1 MLRMSPRTALRN
13 ALLLPL
19 VALLAG
25 CEKELDAPSPRS
37 IPAGGII
44 TVAELKAMFVN
55 QPVHFNDTNLN
66 IVVTVTAD
74 ETDGNFYKNVY
85 AQDSTGGICLR
96 LLNSGGLYIGDKIRV
111 YLPGT
116 VLSPYNGLMQLDSVN
131 VDNNTVKWATGVHV
145 EPLVLGINELDPVE
159 HQSMLIRL
167 ADSVEF
173 ISADAISGTWA
184 DAVNNQS
191 LNRTLEDCDG
201 NQLLVRTSGY
211 ANYAWRPLPKGRGIF
226 TGVLG
231 VFGTD
236 LQMYVRRLNEV
247 LIPEQPIDRCPGQEL
262 PFFVKDFQDQ
272 NLLSGGWIQKVIG
285 GSTNW
290 IVQDLGS
297 TGNFYAVANNY
308 SNGEAAETWLISPAM
323 DITGL
328 ANPRLSFQNASR
340 FAGPVLET
348 LVSTNYDGVSDPSTA
363 TWTALA
369 PILDLNTGAYVWTNS
384 GALDISAY
392 SSTNFRVA
400 FKYTAPAP
408 SGSAWEVDDIKIF
421 EP

>member
-1 MLRMSPRTALRN
+1 MHRMSLRSLLRTS
-13 ALLLPL
+13 LLLPM

-25 CEKELDAPSPRS
+25 CEKELDSPTPRS
-37 IPAGGII
+37 IPNGAII
-44 TVAELKAMFVN
+44 TVAQLKALFVN

-131 VDNNTVKWATGVHV
+131 VDNNTVKWATQVAV
-145 EPLVLGINELDPVE
+145 QPLVLGINDLDPVE
-159 HQSMLIRL
+159 HQSMLVRL
-167 ADSVEF
+167 DSVEF
-173 ISADAISGTWA
+173 VASEAVSSTWA
-184 DAVNNQS
+184 DAVNNES
-191 LNRTLEDCDG
+191 VNRTLEDCDG
-201 NQLLVRTSGY
+201 NQVLVRTSGY
-211 ANYAWRPLPKGRGIF
+211 ANYAGQPLPQGKGSFLGI
-226 TGVLG
+226 LG

-236 LQMYVRRLNEV
+236 LQLYARRVGEV
-247 LIPEQPIDRCPGQEL
+247 NLTGARCPGQEL
-262 PFFVKDFQDQ
+262 PFFIKDFQDQ
-272 NLLSGGWIQKVIG
+272 NLVSGGWTQKVVA

-290 IVQDLGS
+290 NVQDLGS
-297 TGNFYAVANNY
+297 AGNFYAVANNF
-308 SNGEAAETWLISPAM
+308 SNGQAAETWLISPAV

-328 ANPRLSFQNASR
+328 TNPRLSFQNASR
-340 FAGPVLET
+340 FSGPVLET
-348 LVSTNYDGVSDPSTA
+348 LVSTNYDGTSDPSTA
-363 TWTALA
+363 TWSPLS
-369 PILDLNTGAYVWTNS
+369 PVLDLNPAAYVWTNS
-384 GALDISAY
+384 GPLDISAY
-392 SSTNFRVA
+392 SSTNFRLA
-400 FKYTAPAP
+400 FRYTAPAP